1 MQLEMAYDTLLMQ
14 AMKKRLRGEVAGQS
28 VRFAD
33 VPKRRAAGTV
43 SNVLHLCLLFI
54 AHYSCYT
61 ACLLFKYVQAAK
73 QAIKRLP
80 GGIEVRQTPKDDL
93 VKLSA
98 GFAVLGGWSLLQVLL
113 VMSFSDRVHAHHT
126 EFSSFVQPHTLAG
139 ITAML
144 RPRCKRVSSAHC
156 SAIIAL

>member
-1 MQLEMAYDTLLMQ
+1 MLREADMQLEMAYDTLLMQ

-54 AHYSCYT
+54 AHYSCCT
-61 ACLLFKYVQAAK
+61 ACLRFKYVQAAK

-126 EFSSFVQPHTLAG
+126 ELSRFVPPHKLAG
-139 ITAML
+139 ITAIL
-144 RPRCKRVSSAHC
+144 LP
-156 SAIIAL
+156 

>member
-1 MQLEMAYDTLLMQ
+1 MLYQTVLCLMLRGSVLQLEMAYDTLLMQ

-43 SNVLHLCLLFI
+43 STWHQCLL
-54 AHYSCYT
+54 YSTHQALCT
-61 ACLLFKYVQAAK
+61 ACLCLMYVQAAK

-98 GFAVLGGWSLLQVLL
+98 GFAVLGGWSLLQVLCVVL
-113 VMSFSDRVHAHHT
+113 L
-126 EFSSFVQPHTLAG
+126 LAG
-139 ITAML
+139 CYYC
-144 RPRCKRVSSAHC
+144 PPCCVQRCLHLYPPSFCPPNA
-156 SAIIAL
+156 